1 MKSLYLIRHGI
12 SQHNVLF
19 HNLGKKVFYDS
30 RFYDTKLT
38 PEGHEQSI
46 LLGKTWENIH
56 EIDLVLCSS
65 LTRTLETARN
75 IFSSINVPII
85 ALDIIKEFPQGL
97 HTCNKRS
104 DKKELIQ
111 QFPEIDFSEVVT
123 EEDNLWN
130 DRREE
135 TIDELDHRIT
145 SFNSFIKSRKEE
157 NIAIISHNSF
167 IGQYKDKKIPLMENG
182 DEEILHC
189 YPYKILI

>member
-1 MKSLYLIRHGI
+1 MK
-12 SQHNVLF
+12 
-19 HNLGKKVFYDS
+19 
-30 RFYDTKLT
+30 
-38 PEGHEQSI
+38 
-46 LLGKTWENIH
+46 
-56 EIDLVLCSS
+56 IDLVLCSS

-189 YPYKILI
+189 YPYKYLI